1 MPVQHLNKLDRLLQ
15 KLESGLLVFLLA
27 SMMLLAVYQVAVR
40 NLFDVGIVW
49 ADAYVRVTV
58 FWVALIGAL
67 AASRTDEHIRIDFL
81 SRLLNEVWQVWI
93 DRLIALITSF
103 LCFAGAWYSFEFVR
117 YEYIDAVI
125 AFASVPA
132 WVCEAVMPVA
142 LALMGCRY
150 LLKGMGIEVEEQ

>member
-1 MPVQHLNKLDRLLQ
+1 LNKIDQLLQ

-27 SMMLLAVYQVAVR
+27 SMMLLAVYQVVVR
-40 NLFDVGIVW
+40 NIFDVGIVW

-58 FWVALIGAL
+58 LWVALVGAL
-67 AASRTDEHIRIDFL
+67 AASRADEHIRIDFL
-81 SRLLNEVWQVWI
+81 SRLLNDFWKVWV
-93 DRLIALITSF
+93 DRFLALVTSF

-132 WVCEAVMPVA
+132 WICEAVMPVA
-142 LALMGCRY
+142 LALIGLRY
-150 LLKGMGIEVEEQ
+150 LLKSLALEGDQK

>member
-1 MPVQHLNKLDRLLQ
+1 MNKIDQLLQ

-27 SMMLLAVYQVAVR
+27 SMMLLAVYQVVVR
-40 NLFDVGIVW
+40 NIFDVGIVW

-58 FWVALIGAL
+58 LWVALVGAL
-67 AASRTDEHIRIDFL
+67 AASRADEHIRIDFL
-81 SRLLNEVWQVWI
+81 SRLLNDFWKVWV
-93 DRLIALITSF
+93 DRFLALVTSF

-132 WVCEAVMPVA
+132 WICEAVMPVA
-142 LALMGCRY
+142 LALIGLRY
-150 LLKGMGIEVEEQ
+150 LLKSLALEGDQK